1 VDQAQLELQLKVWK
15 DLAISKQVLMRTA
28 AIALKLDPDC
38 PQDVLKEALENNVK
52 KIGELE
58 LKVRLTQE
66 DSRQSLN
73 ALDRKLTAATQS
85 EAAAQ
90 ANAAQLQ
97 AAQERAAQE
106 LAIERA
112 GVAKELQ
119 KLKDRMAEKEKQL
132 KAINTALSDTPENV
146 LKKMNLL
153 KKQKQDE
160 ADARRQ
166 VETALN
172 TLRTEKRKQDQD
184 LTEAQEK
191 ATKLAEQ
198 YRAAHALAAKLHEQL
213 KPLLSDQK
221 ELPALPDL
229 DAKLL
234 GDEVEGDKEDK
245 EADFRKEP
253 KRAGGRR

>member
-52 KIGELE
+52 KIAELE

-66 DSRQSLN
+66 DARQSLA
-73 ALDRKLTAATQS
+73 ALERKLTAATQS

-97 AAQERAAQE
+97 AAQERASQE

-112 GVAKELQ
+112 GVAKEQQ
-119 KLKDRMAEKEKQL
+119 KLKDRLAEKEKQL

-172 TLRTEKRKQDQD
+172 ALRTEKRKQDQD
-184 LTEAQEK
+184 LTESQEK
-191 ATKLAEQ
+191 ATKLAAQ
-198 YRAAHALAAKLHEQL
+198 YREAHALAAKLHEQL
-213 KPLLSDQK
+213 KPLLSDPK
-221 ELPALPDL
+221 DLPALPDL

-234 GDEVEGDKEDK
+234 GDEVEEDK
-245 EADFRKEP
+245 EADFSKEP

>member
-1 VDQAQLELQLKVWK
+1 MDQTQLELQLKVWK

-38 PQDVLKEALENNVK
+38 SQDELKEALESNVK
-52 KIGELE
+52 KIAESE
-58 LKVRLTQE
+58 VKARLIQE
-66 DSRQSLN
+66 DAKQTVA
-73 ALDRKLTAATQS
+73 ALERKLTTATQS
-85 EAAAQ
+85 EAVAQ
-90 ANAAQLQ
+90 ATVTQLQ

-106 LAIERA
+106 LVIERA
-112 GVAKELQ
+112 NVAKELQ
-119 KLKDRMAEKEKQL
+119 KLKERMAEKEKQL

-184 LTEAQEK
+184 LTESQEK

-198 YRAAHALAAKLHEQL
+198 YRETHALAAKLHEQL
-213 KPLLSDQK
+213 KPLLAEQK
-221 ELPALPDL
+221 ELPVLPAL

-234 GDEVEGDKEDK
+234 GDEVEDDKED
-245 EADFRKEP
+245 DFRKEP

>member
-38 PQDVLKEALENNVK
+38 SQEALKEALESNVK
-52 KIGELE
+52 KIAEAEVKVKEAKQAIAALE
-58 LKVRLTQE
+58 
-66 DSRQSLN
+66 
-73 ALDRKLTAATQS
+73 RKLTAATQS

-90 ANAAQLQ
+90 AAASQLQ

-119 KLKDRMAEKEKQL
+119 KLKSQLAEKEKQL

-172 TLRTEKRKQDQD
+172 TLRTEKRKQDQE
-184 LTEAQEK
+184 LTESQEK

-198 YRAAHALAAKLHEQL
+198 YREAHAVAAKLHEQL
-213 KPLLSDQK
+213 KPLVAEK
-221 ELPALPDL
+221 ELPALPAL

-234 GDEVEGDKEDK
+234 GDEVEDEKED
-245 EADFRKEP
+245 DFRKEP

>member
-1 VDQAQLELQLKVWK
+1 MDQAQLELQLKVWK

-38 PQDVLKEALENNVK
+38 SQEALKEALESNVK
-52 KIGELE
+52 KIAETE
-58 LKVRLTQE
+58 VKVRLVQE
-66 DSRQSLN
+66 DTKQAIA
-73 ALDRKLTAATQS
+73 ALERKLTAATQS

-90 ANAAQLQ
+90 ATASQLQ

-112 GVAKELQ
+112 GVAKDLQ
-119 KLKDRMAEKEKQL
+119 KLKALLAEKEKQL

-172 TLRTEKRKQDQD
+172 TLRTEKRKQDQE
-184 LTEAQEK
+184 LTESQEK
-191 ATKLAEQ
+191 ATKLAER
-198 YRAAHALAAKLHEQL
+198 YRETHALAAKLHEQL
-213 KPLLSDQK
+213 KPHVAEK
-221 ELPALPDL
+221 ELPALPAI

-234 GDEVEGDKEDK
+234 GDEVEEDKDK